1 MALAS
6 ALKDHLRLIVLDL
19 DANDEP
25 QAIFETLNAH
35 GTPLLPADLIKNWLL
50 WEGARR
56 ARPLSGPRGKR
67 RDQTMDLAIMGRSG
81 IRLPTSGMTPDP

>member
-1 MALAS
+1 MAEAYSYYFAEIDGWLTKDDNTTGRALSITS

-19 DANDEP
+19 EDTDEP

-50 WEGARR
+50 WQAQQQM
-56 ARPLSGPRGKR
+56 
-67 RDQTMDLAIMGRSG
+67 RDRKIIS
-81 IRLPTSGMTPDP
+81 